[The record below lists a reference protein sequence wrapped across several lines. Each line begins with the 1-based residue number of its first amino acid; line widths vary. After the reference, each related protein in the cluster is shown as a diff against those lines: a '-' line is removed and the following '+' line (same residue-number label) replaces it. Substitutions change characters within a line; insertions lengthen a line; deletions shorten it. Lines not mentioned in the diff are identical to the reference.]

1 MTYEHAVSDGQLYDR
16 HFARIR
22 PRSTTIVRLR
32 RGISG
37 GENHRRSGTQ
47 FGKCLI
53 LQWWARQDSNL
64 QPDRY
69 ERPAL
74 TIELQAPPRDG
85 RIGSGRQRCA
95 VRLQGWRR
103 GCNPQAF
110 SSEAAAGPRRG
121 KRVKQRALIEA
132 ERRGCVE
139 SVAHRLFAGF
149 GIIVFCHCLAR
160 RVKWPPRSSSRCLS
174 FRFPNPL

>member
-1 MTYEHAVSDGQLYDR
+1 MIHKNRLAISWKSAQSTHDSWEIES
-16 HFARIR
+16 
-22 PRSTTIVRLR
+22 RSF
-32 RGISG
+32 GIDSAQIW
-37 GENHRRSGTQ
+37 RDS
-47 FGKCLI
+47 LI

-139 SVAHRLFAGF
+139 SVAHRPVAEF